1 MTKFELLCL
10 CTQKD
15 VMMLT
20 LEDTL
25 LIIIDAQG
33 RLARVVVESE
43 AAIERI
49 CILVQ
54 GAKLLG
60 VPALLTAQAP
70 GKIGHTISEIAS
82 LLPGQEDLPRISF
95 SIWRD
100 PGFRQAVLSMG
111 RKQVL
116 LCGFEAHICL
126 YQSAMDLL
134 ADGYEVYIVADAVSS
149 RRQSDKSTAL
159 AELSVSGVHLTSV
172 EMALFA
178 LMRDA
183 QHPAFRAVSALIK

>member
-1 MTKFELLCL
+1 MYMI
-10 CTQKD
+10 D
-15 VMMLT
+15 I
-20 LEDTL
+20 EDSL
-25 LIIIDAQG
+25 LIIVDAQG
-33 RLARVVVESE
+33 RLARVVAESE

-54 GAKLLG
+54 GSRLLG
-60 VPALLTAQAP
+60 VPTLLTAQAP
-70 GKIGHTISEIAS
+70 EKIGHTIPEIAS
-82 LLPGQEDLPRISF
+82 LLPEQEDLPRVSF

-100 PGFRQAVLSMG
+100 QAVRQAVQALG

-134 ADGYEVYIVADAVSS
+134 ADGFEVYIVADAVSS
-149 RRQSDKSTAL
+149 RRLSDKSTAL
-159 AELSVSGVHLTSV
+159 AELSACGVHLTTV
-172 EMALFA
+172 EMTLFA

-183 QHPAFRAVSALIK
+183 QHPTFKAVSALIK

>member
-1 MTKFELLCL
+1 MITI
-10 CTQKD
+10 
-15 VMMLT
+15 
-20 LEDTL
+20 EDTI
-25 LIIIDAQG
+25 LIVVDAQG
-33 RLARVVVESE
+33 RLARVVAESE
-43 AAIERI
+43 TTIERL

-60 VPALLTAQAP
+60 VPTLLTAQAP
-70 GKIGHTISEIAS
+70 EKIGHTIPEIAS
-82 LLPGQEDLPRISF
+82 LLPEQADLPRMSF

-100 PGFRQAVLSMG
+100 QAVRQAVQALS

-134 ADGYEVYIVADAVSS
+134 ADGYEVYVVADAVSS
-149 RRQSDKSTAL
+149 RRQGDKSTAL